1 MQEEDTIEHVIED
14 IITTMTSGTGL
25 HHTIQHENTIEDTNV
40 MCRFYIL

>member
-25 HHTIQHENTIEDTNV
+25 HSSIQHEDSIEDINV
-40 MCRFYIL
+40 LCRFYIL